1 MKTPTP
7 KSPTESALVFALD
20 KSTTWADLEND
31 MTACVNY
38 QSAKR
43 DKILPLMFFAP
54 MTEPDNLD
62 VWEPMKQVPENLLVV
77 SIERKVDRTLLQALQ
92 QAEDVLGEIRH
103 AASFPS
109 ININYSLPLADV
121 YRQMAGAEILAYT
134 LTQTH
139 KDDASF
145 FFLRGLA
152 AVKAFD
158 RELRKVTRK
167 QAVPE

>member
-7 KSPTESALVFALD
+7 KSPAETALVFALD
-20 KSTTWADLEND
+20 KSTAWEDLENA
-31 MTACVNY
+31 MAACVNY

-43 DKILPLMFFAP
+43 GKILPLMFFAP

-62 VWEPMKQVPENLLVV
+62 AWEPMKQVPENLLVV
-77 SIERKVDRTLLQALQ
+77 SIERKVDRTILQALQ

-109 ININYSLPLADV
+109 VSLNYGLPLAEV
-121 YRQMAGAEILAYT
+121 YRQMADAEILAYT
-134 LTQTH
+134 FTQTH
-139 KDDASF
+139 QDDPSF

-158 RELRKVTRK
+158 RELRNVTR
-167 QAVPE
+167 